1 MALPNLTRDQAVERA
16 ALITVDSY
24 QIILDV
30 TDGNGAPGERTF
42 RSTTTVVFDA
52 LPGADTVIDISAHTV
67 RRASLNDQDLDVSG
81 YDEAAG
87 IPLRG
92 LAQRNVVVVDADCH
106 YSNTG
111 EGLHRFVDPVDGETY
126 LYSQFETADAKRM
139 FACFDQPDLKAT
151 FDVRVTAPAHWKV
164 ISNGAP
170 LAAANGVHTFAT
182 TPRMS
187 TYLVALIAGP
197 YAAWTDTYIDDH
209 GEIPLG
215 IYCRASL
222 AEYMDAERL
231 FTQTKQGFGFY
242 HKHFGLPYAF
252 GKYDQLFVP
261 EFNAGAMEN
270 AGAVTFLEDYV
281 FRSKVTRASYERRAE
296 TVLHEMAHMWFGDL
310 VTMTWWDDLWL
321 NESFATFAS
330 VLCQSEATEFTEA
343 WTTFATVEKS
353 WAYRQD
359 QLPSTRVTAPAHW
372 KVISNGAPLAAA
384 NGVHTFA
391 TTPRMSTYLVALIA
405 GPYAA
410 WTDTYI
416 DDHGEIP
423 LGIYCRASLAEYMD
437 AERLFTQTKQGF
449 GFYHKHFGLPYAF
462 GKYDQLFVPEFN
474 AGAME
479 NAGAV
484 TFLEDYVFRSKVTRA
499 SYERRAET
507 VLHEMAHMWFGD
519 LVTMTWWDDL
529 WLNESFATFASVLCQ
544 SEATEFTEAW
554 TTFATVEKSWAYR
567 QDQLPSTHPI
577 AADIPDLAAVE
588 VNFDGITYAK
598 GASVL
603 KQLVAYVGLERFL
616 AGLRDY
622 FRTHAFGNA
631 SFDDLLAALEKA
643 SGRDLSNWG
652 EQWLKTTGLNTLRPD
667 FEVDAE
673 GRFTRFAV
681 TQSGAAPGAGETRV
695 HRLAVGIYDDDG
707 SKSSGKLVRVHREEL
722 DVSGP
727 ITNVPALVG
736 VSRGKLILV
745 NDDDLTYCSLRLD
758 ERSLQTALDRIA
770 DIAEPLPRTLVWSA
784 AWEMTREAELRAR
797 DFVSLVSG
805 GVHAETEVG
814 VAQRLLLQAQ
824 TALGCYAEPGWARE
838 RGWPQFADRLLELA
852 REAEPGSDHQ
862 LAYINSLCSSV
873 LSPRHVQTLGALL
886 EGEPA
891 ACGLAGLAVDTDL
904 RWRIVTALATAGAID
919 ADGPETPRIDAEV
932 QRDPTAAGKRHA
944 AQARAARPQFVVKD
958 EAFTT
963 VVEDDTLANATGRAM
978 IAGIAAPGQGELLKP
993 FARRYFQ
1000 AIPGVWARRS
1010 SEVAQSV
1017 VIGLY
1022 PHWDISEQ
1030 GITAAEEFLSDPEVP
1045 PALRRLVL
1053 EGQAAVQRSLR
1064 ARNFDADG

>member
-24 QIILDV
+24 RIQLDV
-30 TDGNGAPGERTF
+30 TDGNGNPGKRTF

-52 LPGADTVIDISAHTV
+52 LPGADTYIDLAAETV
-67 RRASLNDQDLDVSG
+67 RAATLNGHRLDVSG
-81 YDEAAG
+81 YDESTG
-87 IPLRG
+87 IPL
-92 LAQRNVVVVDADCH
+92 LSLEKHNVLEVDADCR

-111 EGLHRFVDPVDGETY
+111 EGLHHFIDPVDNETY

-151 FDVRVTAPAHWKV
+151 FDLRVTAPKHWKV
-164 ISNGAP
+164 ISNGATVSVED
-170 LAAANGVHTFAT
+170 GTHTFAA

-197 YAAWTDTYIDDH
+197 YAEWNDTYTDEH

-215 IYCRASL
+215 IFCRGSL
-222 AEYMDAERL
+222 AGHMDAERL
-231 FTQTKQGFGFY
+231 FIQTKQGFGFY
-242 HKHFGLPYAF
+242 HKNFGLPYAF

-330 VLCQSEATEFTEA
+330 VLCQA
-343 WTTFATVEKS
+343 
-353 WAYRQD
+353 
-359 QLPSTRVTAPAHW
+359 
-372 KVISNGAPLAAA
+372 
-384 NGVHTFA
+384 
-391 TTPRMSTYLVALIA
+391 
-405 GPYAA
+405 
-410 WTDTYI
+410 
-416 DDHGEIP
+416 
-423 LGIYCRASLAEYMD
+423 
-437 AERLFTQTKQGF
+437 
-449 GFYHKHFGLPYAF
+449 
-462 GKYDQLFVPEFN
+462 
-474 AGAME
+474 
-479 NAGAV
+479 
-484 TFLEDYVFRSKVTRA
+484 
-499 SYERRAET
+499 
-507 VLHEMAHMWFGD
+507 
-519 LVTMTWWDDL
+519 
-529 WLNESFATFASVLCQ
+529 
-544 SEATEFTEAW
+544 EATEFTEAW

-603 KQLVAYVGLERFL
+603 KQLVAYVGLEHFL

-622 FRTHAFGNA
+622 FRSHAFGNA
-631 SFDDLLAALEKA
+631 TFDDLVAALEKA
-643 SGRDLSNWG
+643 SGRDLSDWG
-652 EQWLKTTGLNTLRPD
+652 QQWLKTTGLNTLRPD
-667 FEVDAE
+667 FDVDAD

-695 HRLAVGIYDDDG
+695 HRLAIGIYDDDG
-707 SKSSGKLVRVHREEL
+707 AGKLVRVRREEL
-722 DVSGP
+722 DVEDAV
-727 ITNVPALVG
+727 TEVPTLVG
-736 VSRGKLILV
+736 VSRGQLVLV

-758 ERSLQTALDRIA
+758 GESLQTALARIA
-770 DIAEPLPRTLVWSA
+770 DIAEPLPRSLVWSA

-797 DFVSLVSG
+797 DFVALVSG

-824 TALGCYAEPGWARE
+824 TALASYAEPGWAHE

-852 REAEPGSDHQ
+852 RAAEPGSDHQ
-862 LAYINSLCSSV
+862 LAFVNTLCSSV
-873 LSPRHVQTLGALL
+873 LSTRHVVTLADLL
-886 EGEPA
+886 DPSLEDPA
-891 ACGLAGLAVDTDL
+891 ALGLAGLEIDTDL
-904 RWRIVTALATAGAID
+904 RWRIVTALASAGKID
-919 ADGPETPRIDAEV
+919 ADGPATPFIDAEV
-932 QRDPTAAGKRHA
+932 QRDPTAAGKRHG
-944 AQARAARPQFVVKD
+944 AQAATARPQARVKE
-958 EAFTT
+958 EAWTT
-963 VVEDDTLANATGRAM
+963 VIEDDTLANITARAI
-978 IAGIAAPGQGELLKP
+978 IAGFAPPGQHGLLAP
-993 FARRYFQ
+993 FTDRYFE

-1010 SEVAQSV
+1010 SEVAQTV

-1022 PHWDISEQ
+1022 PHWNISEA
-1030 GITAAEEFLSDPEVP
+1030 GIAAADKFLSGPEVP

-1053 EGQAAVQRSLR
+1053 EGQAGVKRALR
-1064 ARNFDADG
+1064 ARTFDAAD